1 MGIIYYSFASSTPL
15 QETESSK
22 THTEATSA
30 IKNLITG
37 YASKYDWQIWL
48 DGAPRDV
55 KCKDAESLSYLS
67 NLFYGMRCIFSHGNP
82 QKTLDFGAMRVD
94 RTPQKSSD
102 FNISIPRVKGRTEE
116 ECIDTKKRCEDYLFS
131 VLKKA
136 RGESSQMTM
145 DYDLFLTAQSFYA
158 CAVKIIGS
166 VAACVAC
173 KYSDAKL
180 SEKADKEIMK
190 EIKQA
195 NKAAWEEIA
204 TAASPMSQTI
214 PTMDVTSDD
223 ISGLEPE
230 QTTASVAPSTGLTA
244 DFEKVSFPFP
254 PNLHANTEET
264 ESTENN

>member
-1 MGIIYYSFASSTPL
+1 
-15 QETESSK
+15 
-22 THTEATSA
+22 
-30 IKNLITG
+30 
-37 YASKYDWQIWL
+37 
-48 DGAPRDV
+48 
-55 KCKDAESLSYLS
+55 
-67 NLFYGMRCIFSHGNP
+67 MRCIFSHGNP

-230 QTTASVAPSTGLTA
+230 QTTASVAPSTGLTQHAWKGTGTAASPSSQLSSSMDVTSDDISGLEPEQTTASVAPSTGLTA
-244 DFEKVSFPFP
+244 DLS
-254 PNLHANTEET
+254 LIHI
-264 ESTENN
+264 